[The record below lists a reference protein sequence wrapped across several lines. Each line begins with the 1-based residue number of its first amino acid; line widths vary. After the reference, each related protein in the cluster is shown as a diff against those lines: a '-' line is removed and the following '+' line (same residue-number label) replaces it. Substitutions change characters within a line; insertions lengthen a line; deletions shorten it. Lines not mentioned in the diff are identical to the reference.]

1 MNEIKEHLKKY
12 QTLYIG
18 AACLAVGVGL
28 ACFTPPIMKK
38 LFISPE
44 MLGTASPEML
54 GTWEKTVSIF
64 NPDVKVLG
72 SNNHI
77 NLQQVISANR
87 SGAPSWVVRCLE
99 TGEVYPSQRSAAIAN
114 GIAESDLS
122 RHLNG
127 IRDLAENLHFE
138 RICMAA

>member
-1 MNEIKEHLKKY
+1 MDEIKEHFERYKMY
-12 QTLYIG
+12 YVG
-18 AACLAVGVGL
+18 AACFVIGVGL
-28 ACFTPPIMKK
+28 AYFTLPIMKK

-44 MLGTASPEML
+44 MLGAASPEML
-54 GTWEKTVSIF
+54 GTGEKTVSIF
-64 NPDVKVLG
+64 NPEVKVLG

-87 SGAPSWVVRCLE
+87 SGAPSLVVRCLE
-99 TGEVYPSQRSAAIAN
+99 SGEVYPSQRSAAIAN

>member
-1 MNEIKEHLKKY
+1 MNEIKEHFEKY
-12 QTLYIG
+12 KVYYVG
-18 AACLAVGVGL
+18 AACLVVGVGL
-28 ACFTPPIMKK
+28 AYFTLPIMKK

-54 GTWEKTVSIF
+54 GTGEKTVSSF
-64 NPDVKVLG
+64 NANVRFIGD
-72 SNNHI
+72 NNHI

-87 SGAPSWVVRCLE
+87 QGAPSWVVRCLE
-99 TGEVYPSQRSAAIAN
+99 SGEVYPSQRAAAIAN

-127 IRDLAENLHFE
+127 LRDLAENLHFE